1 MAATLTSNPLLA
13 TLHKHR
19 GMIFPLAFIG
29 LLFVAI
35 VLACVGVVVAQVVP
49 TLIEYQA
56 ITKAANKAKEGTTVP
71 EVRAIFDRAQAIDD
85 FTSVAGKDLEVR
97 KDGDKVV
104 VSFAYDREIHLF
116 GPAYLLLK
124 YRGRSS

>member
-1 MAATLTSNPLLA
+1 MKSQLA
-13 TLHKHR
+13 RQKQR
-19 GMIFPLAFIG
+19 GISFVG

-35 VLACVGVVVAQVVP
+35 VLACVGVVVAQVIP

-85 FTSVAGKDLEVR
+85 FTSVTGKDLDVR

-124 YRGRSS
+124 YRGSSR

>member
-1 MAATLTSNPLLA
+1 MKTGQTSQ
-13 TLHKHR
+13 KQR
-19 GMIFPLAFIG
+19 GISFIG
-29 LLFVAI
+29 LLFVAV
-35 VLACVGVVVAQVVP
+35 VLACVGVVVAQVIP

-56 ITKAANKAKEGTTVP
+56 ILKAANKAKEGTTVP

-85 FTSVAGKDLEVR
+85 FKSVVGKDLEVR

-104 VSFAYDREIHLF
+104 VSFSYDREIHLF

-124 YRGRSS
+124 YRGQSS

>member
-1 MAATLTSNPLLA
+1 MSASQSRRRQ
-13 TLHKHR
+13 R
-19 GMIFPLAFIG
+19 GISFIG

-35 VLACVGVVVAQVVP
+35 VLACVGVVVAQVIP

-85 FTSVAGKDLEVR
+85 FQSVSGKDLDV
-97 KDGDKVV
+97 KKVGDKVV
-104 VSFAYDREIHLF
+104 VSFAYQREIHLF
-116 GPAYLLLK
+116 GPAFLTLK
-124 YRGRSS
+124 YEGQSR

>member
-1 MAATLTSNPLLA
+1 MRATQFRQ
-13 TLHKHR
+13 R
-19 GMIFPLAFIG
+19 GISFIG

-35 VLACVGVVVAQVVP
+35 VLACVGVVAAQVIP

-56 ITKAANKAKEGTTVP
+56 ITKAANKAKEGATVP

-85 FTSVAGKDLEVR
+85 FKSVSGKDLDVQ
-97 KDGDKVV
+97 KVGDKVV

-116 GPAYLLLK
+116 GPAWLVLRYK
-124 YRGRSS
+124 GQSS

>member
-1 MAATLTSNPLLA
+1 MKTDRTRQ
-13 TLHKHR
+13 KQR
-19 GMIFPLAFIG
+19 GISFIG
-29 LLFVAI
+29 LLFVAV
-35 VLACVGVVVAQVVP
+35 VLACVGVVVAQVIP

-56 ITKAANKAKEGTTVP
+56 ILKAANKAKEGTTVP

-85 FTSVAGKDLEVR
+85 FTSVVGKDLDVR

-124 YRGRSS
+124 YRGQSS

>member
-1 MAATLTSNPLLA
+1 MRARKTR
-13 TLHKHR
+13 HQQR
-19 GMIFPLAFIG
+19 GISFIG

-35 VLACVGVVVAQVVP
+35 VLACAGVVVAQVIP

-85 FTSVAGKDLEVR
+85 FKSVSGKDLDVK

-116 GPAYLLLK
+116 GPAYLVLK
-124 YRGRSS
+124 YKGQSS

>member
-1 MAATLTSNPLLA
+1 MRARQTR
-13 TLHKHR
+13 KRQR
-19 GMIFPLAFIG
+19 GISFIG
-29 LLFVAI
+29 LLFVA
-35 VLACVGVVVAQVVP
+35 VVVACVGVVLAQVIP

-71 EVRAIFDRAQAIDD
+71 EVRAIFDRAQASDD
-85 FTSVAGKDLEVR
+85 FKSVAGKDLDIK

-116 GPAYLLLK
+116 GPAFLLLK
-124 YRGRSS
+124 YQGQSK

>member
-1 MAATLTSNPLLA
+1 MKSVVARQ
-13 TLHKHR
+13 KQR
-19 GMIFPLAFIG
+19 GISFIG

-35 VLACVGVVVAQVVP
+35 VVACVGVVVAQVIP

-85 FTSVAGKDLEVR
+85 FTSVTGKDLEVR

>member
-1 MAATLTSNPLLA
+1 MRARQSRSGQ
-13 TLHKHR
+13 R
-19 GMIFPLAFIG
+19 GISFIG

-35 VLACVGVVVAQVVP
+35 VVACVGIVVAQVIP

-56 ITKAANKAKEGTTVP
+56 INKAANKAKEGATVP

-85 FTSVAGKDLEVR
+85 FQSVSGRDLEVR
-97 KDGDKVV
+97 KVGEKVV

-116 GPAYLLLK
+116 GPAFLLLK
-124 YRGRSS
+124 YRGETN

>member
-1 MAATLTSNPLLA
+1 MMSQQA
-13 TLHKHR
+13 KRKQR
-19 GMIFPLAFIG
+19 GISFLG

-35 VLACVGVVVAQVVP
+35 VVACVGVVVAQVIP

-85 FTSVAGKDLEVR
+85 FKSVSGRDLDVK

-116 GPAYLLLK
+116 GPAYLVLK
-124 YRGRSS
+124 YRGQSS